1 MITVLWLRFM
11 VTVLWLH
18 DWLAFIV
25 VLLGVSAM
33 SIVVAV

>member
-11 VTVLWLH
+11 VTVLH
-18 DWLAFIV
+18 DWFAFIV
-25 VLLGVSAM
+25 VFLGVSAM